1 MKKKMVIIGLVIGFF
16 VALGSICFLFFF
28 GGFPEV
34 HRQKQQYGTWKKFAG
49 YSGLKVFPDNI
60 HEEDILYYYYKSQDT
75 IFSPECQICL
85 ETTYE
90 ESDFEKEVKRI
101 SQISINYN
109 GKKNKILNDK
119 ENFNAEAYICEYNW
133 NHCYEYALIVPE
145 TQQITYVFLQ
155 NVNKSEVKFDL
166 DWLPDHYEEK
176 DNSLI
181 YCIYAFGPG
190 KDEMQY
196 E

>member
-1 MKKKMVIIGLVIGFF
+1 M
-16 VALGSICFLFFF
+16 
-28 GGFPEV
+28 
-34 HRQKQQYGTWKKFAG
+34 
-49 YSGLKVFPDNI
+49 
-60 HEEDILYYYYKSQDT
+60 
-75 IFSPECQICL
+75 CQICL

-181 YCIYAFGPG
+181 YCIYAFGSG